1 MSEKHL
7 FHVRKRTLLALA
19 LAGVMFR
26 IMFTRYPNTE
36 KTSKNIVSE
45 V

>member
-7 FHVRKRTLLALA
+7 FHVRKRTLLAVVM
-19 LAGVMFR
+19 LAG
-26 IMFTRYPNTE
+26 YPNME
-36 KTSKNIVSE
+36 NKPNKTAAE